1 MYKYASG
8 IGHSVCLNPK
18 ATSLFL
24 NLLFSWVPYSG
35 EGIAI
40 LDWNSLPVISTS
52 LLSHPCHSNSHPIL
66 AHLPPWHLPL
76 SPSSPGCS
84 TCLLTLQP
92 HPNHLLHCW
101 SGSINSSPLE
111 ILSKFIQ
118 DQPPPV
124 STSCHFLQALCAPAR
139 LNPSTSPLPCWM
151 VPSLTFW
158 LLSTPFSLPRTL
170 VPFRSLLSFR
180 LTPASFSS
188 QTKDRF

>member
-1 MYKYASG
+1 MFKPEGNIFVSKLAFLLGSLLRR
-8 IGHSVCLNPK
+8 GHRNPR
-18 ATSLFL
+18 LEL
-24 NLLFSWVPYSG
+24 
-35 EGIAI
+35 
-40 LDWNSLPVISTS
+40 STCHFNS

-66 AHLPPWHLPL
+66 AHLPPWHLLL

-118 DQPPPV
+118 DQPLPV